1 MEKDPRLAKRLSI
14 ISFLFSFTI
23 SVGIFFTEETLDAVD
38 YALIVL
44 MPLAFAVGA
53 YFVGLYHDPSA
64 SE

>member
-1 MEKDPRLAKRLSI
+1 L
-14 ISFLFSFTI
+14 SFTI
-23 SVGIFFTEETLDAVD
+23 SVGIFFTQDRLDAVD

>member
-1 MEKDPRLAKRLSI
+1 M
-14 ISFLFSFTI
+14 I
-23 SVGIFFTEETLDAVD
+23 SVGIFFTHDRLVATD
-38 YALIVL
+38 YAFIVL